1 MHEIYKD
8 KASTQKD
15 SGPLIFLSLFLLLL
29 AFFIL
34 LNALAT
40 IEETKSRRVLTSVA
54 ATFRSVADVKT
65 TAQILVAD
73 LGKTPE
79 PQELLDAM
87 ERLWVTAI
95 PVVDVDQVTPGEIM
109 QMAFP
114 ANELFVGGK
123 ADMRTDRRQL
133 LEAVARVLAVPAK
146 GSASE
151 LQLVLGSDPVSQSQ
165 LLAAG
170 NLPMRRAT
178 TLADALVALG
188 APADTISV
196 GIREGKP
203 KSMRMR
209 FAVRDAG
216 RAHVTFQGLS
226 PQ

>member
-1 MHEIYKD
+1 M
-8 KASTQKD
+8 
-15 SGPLIFLSLFLLLL
+15 
-29 AFFIL
+29 
-34 LNALAT
+34 
-40 IEETKSRRVLTSVA
+40 A

-73 LGKTPE
+73 LGSTPE

-95 PVVDVDQVTPGEIM
+95 PVVDVERVTPGEVM
-109 QMAFP
+109 QMSFP
-114 ANELFVGGK
+114 ANELFIGGK
-123 ADMRTDRRQL
+123 ADLRTDREAL
-133 LEAVARVLAVPAK
+133 MEAVARVLAVPAQ

-151 LQLVLGSDPVSQSQ
+151 LQLVLGSEPVSQAQ

-178 TLADALVALG
+178 TLADAFVALG

-196 GIREGKP
+196 GIREGQP
-203 KSMRMR
+203 KSMRLR

-216 RAHVTFQGLS
+216 RAHVTFEGLS